1 VQTDETQ
8 NLQTANSSTNALR
21 ILSRVAQV
29 SEIRPYIYD
38 CIPSLR
44 PVLDELLSVKR
55 QVRESCE
62 IMRVICTRVPVQKGN
77 MVLHSIE
84 GEIPSEII
92 R

>member
-29 SEIRPYIYD
+29 SEIRPCIYD